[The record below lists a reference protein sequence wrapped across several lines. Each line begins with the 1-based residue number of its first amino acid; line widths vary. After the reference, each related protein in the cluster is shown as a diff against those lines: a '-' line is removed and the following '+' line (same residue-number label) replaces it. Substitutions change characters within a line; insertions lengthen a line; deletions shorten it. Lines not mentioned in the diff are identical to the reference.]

1 MAAVYV
7 CNRESLVFQERQ
19 FKIIKKLNISSN
31 RMKRSKMWLFSNKGF
46 VGRIWSNINCN
57 CYPHTLLFTSAIV
70 FNCPASPSQGYYR
83 KCRKGKDI
91 IPLYWFCKCWVVTT
105 NIKKVKPCEL
115 CCEAVN
121 LSSKAIF
128 LHFKCCCSSWSK

>member
-46 VGRIWSNINCN
+46 VGRI
-57 CYPHTLLFTSAIV
+57 
-70 FNCPASPSQGYYR
+70 
-83 KCRKGKDI
+83 
-91 IPLYWFCKCWVVTT
+91 
-105 NIKKVKPCEL
+105 
-115 CCEAVN
+115 
-121 LSSKAIF
+121 
-128 LHFKCCCSSWSK
+128 